1 MNEDCVSSQSQTHV
15 GDPGVCGS
23 QDSVSQQQEGSPLFI
38 PQINHTHESSLVW
51 GEDASTVTVA
61 DIPTQNR
68 FTLQMLNYVRRTE
81 SLSVFKKFTVV
92 HVRAV

>member
-15 GDPGVCGS
+15 GDPGVCVS

-68 FTLQMLNYVRRTE
+68 FTLQII
-81 SLSVFKKFTVV
+81 
-92 HVRAV
+92 